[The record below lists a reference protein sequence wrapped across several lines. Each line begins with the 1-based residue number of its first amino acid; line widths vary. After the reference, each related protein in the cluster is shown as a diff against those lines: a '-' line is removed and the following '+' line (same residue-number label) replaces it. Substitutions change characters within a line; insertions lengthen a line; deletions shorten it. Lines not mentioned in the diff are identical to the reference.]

1 MQERIELRPAVRFPS
16 DSRAPDWSRVPQR
29 GHGVQFYRSDNELL
43 RLLTRYVGSALVGGD
58 VALVVATRSHRRGLE
73 RRLATRGLDVSIARR
88 ENRYLACDPAAMI
101 DKFVRLGRVDVE
113 SARHAI
119 RTVLTR
125 ACAVRRADGPLRVF
139 AFGEMVALIAEEYGA
154 VEALTLEEVW
164 NSHAAEFNFTLCCAY
179 PMAMFG
185 PGQAAPFIRICGLH
199 SHVFHAT
206 DRGV

>member
-1 MQERIELRPAVRFPS
+1 MQERIELRPPVRFPS

-29 GHGVQFYRSDNELL
+29 GHGVQFYRSDNQLL

-88 ENRYLACDPAAMI
+88 ENRYLACDAAAMI
-101 DKFVRLGRVDVE
+101 DKFVQLGGVDVDR
-113 SARHAI
+113 ARYAV
-119 RTVLTR
+119 RPLLAR

-139 AFGEMVALIAEEYGA
+139 AFGEMVALITAD
-154 VEALTLEEVW
+154 EAIKLEEVW
-164 NSHAAEFNFTLCCAY
+164 NSLAAEFNFTLCCAY

-185 PGQAAPFIRICGLH
+185 PPHAAPFVRICGMH
-199 SHVFHAT
+199 THVFHAT
-206 DRGV
+206 ANRE